1 MRSPPPHAKK
11 IARERIAIL
20 FARAREFYPEDPAV
34 SHRCVALARR
44 IAMRQRVR
52 IERRFRRQFC
62 RYCYAFLVPGRNMRV
77 RIHRGKVI
85 VTCGE
90 CGRQMRFPLE
100 ERREIRKE

>member
-1 MRSPPPHAKK
+1 MRLPPPHARK

-20 FARAREFYPEDPAV
+20 FARAREFFDEDPAV

-52 IERRFRRQFC
+52 IDRSYRRQFC
-62 RYCYAFLVPGRNMRV
+62 RFCHAFLVPGRNMRV

-85 VTCGE
+85 VTCRE
-90 CGRQMRFPLE
+90 CGRQMRYLLE
-100 ERREIRKE
+100 VRRETREE